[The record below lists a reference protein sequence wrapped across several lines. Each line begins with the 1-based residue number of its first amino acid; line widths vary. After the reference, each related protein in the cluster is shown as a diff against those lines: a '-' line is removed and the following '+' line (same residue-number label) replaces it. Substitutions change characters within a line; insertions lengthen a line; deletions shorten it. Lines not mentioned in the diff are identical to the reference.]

1 MTDSDPLKGF
11 QHFVEIIPQ
20 RIQDVLKEIGCV
32 CVAEEFKRHLRMS
45 VPIII
50 KPYFGGNTHC
60 DVSITARYCFM
71 LKLFFLFMLTQLFPS
86 FSQKLI
92 ETQSPKLT
100 HHHLSS
106 FISVLFFFSLFMR
119 CTNSSASR
127 VRRLTTAQ
135 CCLSNIWTLF
145 VYIFHTLPAQKIK
158 RVQSHILRRI
168 HTKNTQIHNDI

>member
-1 MTDSDPLKGF
+1 MKVPPKSYKVITDSDPLKGF

-32 CVAEEFKRHLRMS
+32 CVAEEFKRHLRLS
-45 VPIII
+45 VPIIM
-50 KPYFGGNTHC
+50 KPYFGGNSHC

-71 LKLFFLFMLTQLFPS
+71 LKLFFLFMLTQLCPS

-106 FISVLFFFSLFMR
+106 FISVLFFSLFMR

-135 CCLSNIWTLF
+135 WCLSSI
-145 VYIFHTLPAQKIK
+145 
-158 RVQSHILRRI
+158 
-168 HTKNTQIHNDI
+168 